1 MASNNW
7 RNLRWNKLTGSQ
19 RFWFV
24 LMCLFLVG
32 LIVLYVVDST
42 TEFETPQWLGISI
55 AISGLYITYRS
66 TNVLHMWDDSETDD
80 GNDDIESIS
89 KQ

>member
-66 TNVLHMWDDSETDD
+66 TNVLRMWDDSETDD
-80 GNDDIESIS
+80 DNDDIESIS

>member
-1 MASNNW
+1 
-7 RNLRWNKLTGSQ
+7 
-19 RFWFV
+19 
-24 LMCLFLVG
+24 MCLFLVG

-66 TNVLHMWDDSETDD
+66 TNVLRMWDDSETDD
-80 GNDDIESIS
+80 DNDDIESIS